1 MSRLSSY
8 FLPTLREDPADA
20 EALSHRLMV
29 RAGLVR
35 QLGAGLWTFLP
46 AGYRVVKRVEQ
57 IIREEIDAIG
67 GQEMLMPVLQP
78 AELWRRTGRYEIDE
92 LFKLKDRKEAEL
104 ALAMTHEENLTFH
117 VAREVRSYREL
128 PMILYHVQT
137 KERDEPRP
145 RAGVLRTREFTMKD
159 SYSFDRDAEGLDR
172 SYELHIQ
179 AYDRI
184 FERCGMRTYRVE
196 ADVGMMGGSGA
207 HEYLAPCEAGENE
220 VAVAP
225 GYAANVEVASAEPQP
240 VELPPPLD
248 EPREVPTP
256 GLTTVEE
263 VSSALGVPAGAALKA
278 IPVVVEDRGFV
289 LTLVRGDHRL
299 NEIKLRNAL
308 GSDFRRARAEE
319 IESELGP
326 PGFIGPVGAR
336 VPVLKDAAIQGEGY
350 FAGANKP
357 DAHLIGVA
365 PGRDFP
371 FEELDIRSV
380 EAGDSGTR
388 RAADRDRAGDRG
400 GPDLQARDPL
410 LGAAGRQLPR
420 RAGQRTPD
428 RDGQL
433 RDRAGAHGRGG
444 DRTGRRRA
452 RNRLASIH
460 RPLGR
465 SSGGARQGRGR
476 GQRGGGA
483 DPPGARDAG
492 LEVVYDD
499 RDAGPGEKLTD
510 AELLGCPLRITVGR
524 KTLAEGAVEAQMRR
538 SGAEERLP
546 IAGGRRPCARAARWP
561 RLSDR
566 ARAGGAGPQ
575 GASSASTA
583 PAQSRR
589 ETRQGQPLRPLT
601 IPNLV
606 GYVRLAGIPVFLYLA
621 LQLGRWSNGGG
632 LDPLPGDLAQ
642 PTIWTDSSPGPPA
655 STAAWAP
662 CSTQSSTASRSWRES
677 SSPGSSSCFRAG
689 RWRCSPSA
697 R

>member
-1 MSRLSSY
+1 VSRLSRY

-20 EALSHRLMV
+20 EAVSHRLMV
-29 RAGLVR
+29 RAGLIR

-92 LFKLKDRKEAEL
+92 LFKLRDRKEAEL

-172 SYELHIQ
+172 SYELHTL

-184 FERCGMRTYRVE
+184 FDRCGLRWYRVE
-196 ADVGMMGGSGA
+196 ADVGMMGGWGA
-207 HEYLAPCEAGENE
+207 HEYLAPCEAGENA

-240 VELPPPLD
+240 IELPPPLD
-248 EPREVPTP
+248 EPREAPTP

-263 VSSALGVPAGAALKA
+263 VSNALGVPRGAALKA
-278 IPVVVEDRGFV
+278 IPVVVEDHGFV

-299 NEIKLRNAL
+299 NETKLRNAL
-308 GSDFRRARAEE
+308 GSDFRPARTEE
-319 IESELGP
+319 IESALGP
-326 PGFIGPVGAR
+326 PGFIGPVGAG

-350 FAGANKP
+350 YAGANRP

-380 EAGDSGTR
+380 EAGDMAPGGHPIEIEPAIEVGQIFKLGIRYSEPLGANYLDEQGIEHPIVMGSYGIGSARTIAAAIEQGADER
-388 RAADRDRAGDRG
+388 GIVWPRSIAPWDIHLVGLGKGDDEVSEAADQLHQELREAGV
-400 GPDLQARDPL
+400 A
-410 LGAAGRQLPR
+410 
-420 RAGQRTPD
+420 
-428 RDGQL
+428 
-433 RDRAGAHGRGG
+433 
-444 DRTGRRRA
+444 
-452 RNRLASIH
+452 
-460 RPLGR
+460 
-465 SSGGARQGRGR
+465 
-476 GQRGGGA
+476 
-483 DPPGARDAG
+483 
-492 LEVVYDD
+492 VVYDD

-524 KTLAEGAVEAQMRR
+524 RALAEGVVEAQARR

-546 IAGGRRPCARAARWP
+546 IAEAAA
-561 RLSDR
+561 D
-566 ARAGGAGPQ
+566 
-575 GASSASTA
+575 
-583 PAQSRR
+583 
-589 ETRQGQPLRPLT
+589 
-601 IPNLV
+601 
-606 GYVRLAGIPVFLYLA
+606 A
-621 LQLGRWSNGGG
+621 LELLDG
-632 LDPLPGDLAQ
+632 LD
-642 PTIWTDSSPGPPA
+642 
-655 STAAWAP
+655 
-662 CSTQSSTASRSWRES
+662 
-677 SSPGSSSCFRAG
+677 
-689 RWRCSPSA
+689 
-697 R
+697 